1 MSKRT
6 LQPPER
12 ALEILRHYLDNP
24 ATADSLEGIAGWRLV
39 EDLVQRRVV
48 ETEQALR
55 WLVANGYLERT
66 EPQATPPLYR
76 LKPARRADGERLVSG
91 SGKRRRTGRRF
102 EST

>member
-1 MSKRT
+1 VSKRT
-6 LQPPER
+6 RQPPKR

-39 EDLVQRRVV
+39 EDLVQRRVE

-55 WLVANGYLERT
+55 WLVANDYLERT
-66 EPQATPPLYR
+66 ERQATPPLYR
-76 LKPARRADGERLVSG
+76 LKPARRADGERLVG
-91 SGKRRRTGRRF
+91 GDATWRPTGRRF